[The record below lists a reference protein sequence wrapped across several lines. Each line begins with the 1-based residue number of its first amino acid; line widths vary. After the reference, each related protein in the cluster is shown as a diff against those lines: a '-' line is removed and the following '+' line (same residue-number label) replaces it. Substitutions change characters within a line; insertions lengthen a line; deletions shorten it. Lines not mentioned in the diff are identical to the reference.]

1 MPVKT
6 TASSATPKRARAS
19 GSRKSIKGYDLDRQV
34 GYRLRLAM
42 QRHTEIFFEAMD
54 YGLTQPQFA
63 ALARLH
69 MTGPCSQ
76 NELGRMVA
84 LDSATIVGVVSR
96 LEARGLVFGTRSQ
109 EDRRRVIISLTD
121 EGRTLIKNALASG
134 MKANERT
141 LAPLSPEEQEQ
152 LIGLLR
158 KLVEDKP
165 ASEGAPAK

>member
-1 MPVKT
+1 MLVKT
-6 TASSATPKRARAS
+6 NASSATRKRAKAS
-19 GSRKSIKGYDLDRQV
+19 GTRTSVKGYDLDRQV

-42 QRHTEIFFEAMD
+42 QRHTEIFFAAMD

-96 LEARGLVFGTRSQ
+96 LEARGLVSGERSQ

-121 EGRTLIKNALASG
+121 EGRKLIKNALAAG
-134 MKANERT
+134 MKANELT

-152 LIGLLR
+152 LIGLLQ
-158 KLVEDKP
+158 KLVEDRP
-165 ASEGAPAK
+165 AAGSPAAK

>member
-6 TASSATPKRARAS
+6 NASSAKPKRAKAS
-19 GSRKSIKGYDLDRQV
+19 GSGKSVKGYDLDRQV

-42 QRHTEIFFEAMD
+42 QRHTEIFFETMD

-96 LEARGLVFGTRSQ
+96 LETRGLVCGVRSL

-121 EGRTLIKNALASG
+121 EGRKLIKNALAAG
-134 MKANERT
+134 MKANELT
-141 LAPLSPEEQEQ
+141 LAPLSQDEQEQ
-152 LIGLLR
+152 LIALLQ
-158 KLVEDKP
+158 KLVEDRPDASTP
-165 ASEGAPAK
+165 AAK